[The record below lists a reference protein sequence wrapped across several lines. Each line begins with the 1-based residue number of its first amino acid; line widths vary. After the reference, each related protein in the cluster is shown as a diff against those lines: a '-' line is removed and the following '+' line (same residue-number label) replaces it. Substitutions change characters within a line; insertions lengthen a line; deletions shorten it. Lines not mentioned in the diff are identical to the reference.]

1 MKIWVPDLK
10 AHRGPQYLA
19 IADAIE
25 QAVHGGALRTGDTLP
40 PQRML
45 ADLLGLHVN
54 TINRGMRECARRGLT
69 RGQTRRGTVIR
80 HAPFARQSNSVG
92 RCLVSTHQ

>member
-1 MKIWVPDLK
+1 MKTWIPDLK
-10 AHRGPQYLA
+10 ARRGPQYLA
-19 IADAIE
+19 IANAIE
-25 QAVHGGALRTGDTLP
+25 EAVLSGAFKSGDMLP

-69 RGQTRRGTVIR
+69 RGQRRRGTVIEL
-80 HAPFARQSNSVG
+80 VG
-92 RCLVSTHQ
+92 